1 MAEKTKVLGDC
12 FDEDSGHAS
21 SAAEGWDKTGK
32 RDVNYFSIKEIEA
45 LTGVKAHTIRV
56 WEQRYEM
63 VTPKRTD
70 TNIRYYDEA
79 DLRKLLNVALLNRNG
94 FKISEIAE
102 LSEEQIRAKVMSL
115 AIEKSDH
122 ENQLQ
127 ALTLSMLD
135 LDEQAF
141 EKLLSTS
148 FLQMGIEKTM
158 IQVVFPFFR
167 SIGIMWQT
175 GSINPAH
182 EHFITNIIRQKLIV
196 AIDGQNARM
205 DGWGKKY
212 MLFLPEGEFHEI
224 GLLFANYAIR
234 ARGHQVVYIGSNV
247 PYPDLQVV
255 YNAYRPDFLFTI
267 LTSPLAQVQPQAYLD
282 AMSRDFPNATI
293 LCSGMLLLNEK
304 DLVVPSNVRLMQDF
318 KEMLSIVSELN

>member
-1 MAEKTKVLGDC
+1 MGHKTKSLPAC
-12 FDEDSGHAS
+12 SNYDSGHAFS
-21 SAAEGWDKTGK
+21 ESNQVEQPAS

-45 LTGVKAHTIRV
+45 LTGVKAHTIRI

-70 TNIRYYDEA
+70 TNIRYYDEQ
-79 DLRKLLNVALLNRNG
+79 DLRKLLNVALLNKNG
-94 FKISEIAE
+94 YKISEIASF
-102 LSEEQIRAKVMSL
+102 SEKDISERVMKL
-115 AIEKSDH
+115 AIEKNDH

-127 ALTLSMLD
+127 ALTLSMLE
-135 LDEQAF
+135 LNEQAF
-141 EKLLSTS
+141 EKLLSTA

-182 EHFITNIIRQKLIV
+182 EHFITNIVRQKLVV
-196 AIDGQNARM
+196 AIDGQHTRM

-234 ARGHQVVYIGSNV
+234 ARGHQVIYIGANV
-247 PYPDLQVV
+247 PYPDLKVV
-255 YNAYRPDFLFTI
+255 YDVYQPDVLFTI
-267 LTSPLAQVQPQAYLD
+267 LTSPMAQVQPQAYLD
-282 AMSRDFPNATI
+282 ALSQDFSKSTI
-293 LCSGMLLLNEK
+293 LTSGMLLLNEK
-304 DLVVPSNVRLMQDF
+304 DLKVPGNVRLMQDF
-318 KEMLSIVSELN
+318 KEMLSLVSELN

>member
-12 FDEDSGHAS
+12 FDDDSGHAS

-234 ARGHQVVYIGSNV
+234 A
-247 PYPDLQVV
+247 
-255 YNAYRPDFLFTI
+255 
-267 LTSPLAQVQPQAYLD
+267 
-282 AMSRDFPNATI
+282 
-293 LCSGMLLLNEK
+293 
-304 DLVVPSNVRLMQDF
+304 
-318 KEMLSIVSELN
+318 

>member
-12 FDEDSGHAS
+12 FDGDSGHAS
-21 SAAEGWDKTGK
+21 SEEEGWDKTGK

-70 TNIRYYDEA
+70 TNIRYYDEV

-102 LSEEQIRAKVMSL
+102 LTEEQIRAKVMLL

-148 FLQMGIEKTM
+148 FLQMGIEK
-158 IQVVFPFFR
+158 P
-167 SIGIMWQT
+167 
-175 GSINPAH
+175 
-182 EHFITNIIRQKLIV
+182 
-196 AIDGQNARM
+196 
-205 DGWGKKY
+205 
-212 MLFLPEGEFHEI
+212 
-224 GLLFANYAIR
+224 
-234 ARGHQVVYIGSNV
+234 
-247 PYPDLQVV
+247 
-255 YNAYRPDFLFTI
+255 
-267 LTSPLAQVQPQAYLD
+267 
-282 AMSRDFPNATI
+282 
-293 LCSGMLLLNEK
+293 
-304 DLVVPSNVRLMQDF
+304 
-318 KEMLSIVSELN
+318 